1 MWFRRD
7 LRVGDLPA
15 LLAAG
20 GDGNEVVP
28 VFVVDPMFAASGAPR
43 LAYLHDVLT
52 ALDSSIRERSGAPLL
67 IAHGDPVTVIPAL
80 AARLDVG
87 SVFVSRDYSPYGRRR
102 DAAIVAALRADGRSL
117 QGVGSPYAV
126 DPGGVLKGE

>member
-52 ALDSSIRERSGAPLL
+52 AL
-67 IAHGDPVTVIPAL
+67 
-80 AARLDVG
+80 
-87 SVFVSRDYSPYGRRR
+87 
-102 DAAIVAALRADGRSL
+102 
-117 QGVGSPYAV
+117 
-126 DPGGVLKGE
+126 